1 MHHTEILRIS
11 SWFDPCLASAYSLCE
26 RFSAS
31 ICLLLERGLHEDI
44 GRSLYK
50 QAAQARLPP
59 RQCVAMAELSTA
71 KNRLLMHFESACQ
84 TRIGRDL
91 LDRERKYFQT
101 YEIPPQRPCPA
112 DCSRC
117 RY

>member
-44 GRSLYK
+44 GRYK
-50 QAAQARLPP
+50 QAARG
-59 RQCVAMAELSTA
+59 
-71 KNRLLMHFESACQ
+71 SAS
-84 TRIGRDL
+84 
-91 LDRERKYFQT
+91 
-101 YEIPPQRPCPA
+101 A
-112 DCSRC
+112 
-117 RY
+117 